1 MFYGSHAKAVN
12 RRHRGAFY
20 SVCMGPAVW
29 CACVAPEPRARDNLF
44 LDYTACYGRQKYP
57 QKVSS
62 FGNFLSGTFAKK
74 TFVARSVWGEEKFV
88 PGTGGIWRRVA
99 LTLIPEKVA
108 TS

>member
-1 MFYGSHAKAVN
+1 MYCILKSRYGQYIGLVYGSCQ
-12 RRHRGAFY
+12 RWIFFFL
-20 SVCMGPAVW
+20 
-29 CACVAPEPRARDNLF
+29 VAGNPCII
-44 LDYTACYGRQKYP
+44 YTACYGRQKYP

-74 TFVARSVWGEEKFV
+74 SFVARSVWGEEKFV